1 MSKKMLMQIWLTLVS
16 GFVLGAALASFVMS
30 RAGEGVLFLA
40 LGSLLMAQ
48 AGQYD

>member
-16 GFVLGAALASFVMS
+16 SFVLGAALASFIMG

-40 LGSLLMAQ
+40 LGSLLMSH
-48 AGQYD
+48 AGLYD